1 MATKEAEMATTL
13 TRRRPFE
20 GFAGLESR
28 LDRLFEDAVGEGKRG
43 DWPTAIDLI
52 RGKDK
57 LILRAEMPG
66 ITPDDVKIQVRD
78 DIITVSG
85 QHEETKEEKDENYV
99 CRERR
104 FGSFSRSIALPS
116 GVDASKIDAT
126 SKDGVVEVTIP
137 LPAEKKATSVEIKPK
152 AG

>member
-1 MATKEAEMATTL
+1 MATTL

-20 GFAGLESR
+20 NFAGLQSR
-28 LDRLFEDAVGEGKRG
+28 LDRLFEDVVGEGKRG
-43 DWPTAIDLI
+43 DWTTAIDLI
-52 RGKDK
+52 REKDK
-57 LILRAEMPG
+57 LILRADMPG
-66 ITPDDVKIQVRD
+66 ITPDDVKIEVRD

-85 QHEETKEEKDENYV
+85 QHEEKKEETDESFV
-99 CRERR
+99 RRERR

-116 GVDASKIDAT
+116 GVDASRIEAT